1 MLAWV
6 AAWFQVLWGAVP
18 QGPSGGAQAHRSF
31 DPVLWCVCM
40 FSGLMHRHIYVGKW
54 CITGFDKCWA
64 YTMKF
69 LLTVL
74 LFFSYIKLGRS
85 NAIHSGII
93 IFPLCPNIY
102 RNITSIWHINSAF
115 TDFNNHVINKKWYF
129 YSPSSIF
136 KGSWT
141 ANLHQSNKAR
151 TFYFSEFI
159 TSLWKRISLERLQLR
174 VKICKNVTKFAKDVD
189 TL

>member
-1 MLAWV
+1 MCSHGLQRGPR
-6 AAWFQVLWGAVP
+6 FCEVLC
-18 QGPSGGAQAHRSF
+18 HR
-31 DPVLWCVCM
+31 DPAEVLRRKELWPCPLMCVCM

-93 IFPLCPNIY
+93 IFSLCPNIY

-129 YSPSSIF
+129 YSPRSIF

-159 TSLWKRISLERLQLR
+159 ISLWKKSLWRDY
-174 VKICKNVTKFAKDVD
+174 N
-189 TL
+189 